1 MSKEKCRVSVQ
12 LTILHFRSQL
22 PYHLKLSLA
31 CKITSALRTITPW
44 TACIGPEVGDLLV
57 NVLPEDLWVC
67 KEVASIT
74 GSSHDF
80 DTAKH
85 LSCVLREDLEPRAAT
100 LNETLIPAGA
110 LAETDVQTGSICHAE
125 RVFSLDTLDKR
136 KEWLRTYAAVLL
148 RLVLQPA
155 LEYGIALEAHGQN
168 MLVRVDKSTG
178 EVKGFAVRDFGGI
191 RIHMPTLHGKGYQL
205 LSALPGSSS
214 TTNER
219 EEVWDILHHTIF
231 NIHLNHLVQ
240 SLGLHG
246 EGGWTVVRE
255 ELDRVI
261 EMIGAGPM
269 EELRAFLIR
278 DTVHFKAFLKMKMSG
293 L

>member
-1 MSKEKCRVSVQ
+1 
-12 LTILHFRSQL
+12 
-22 PYHLKLSLA
+22 
-31 CKITSALRTITPW
+31 
-44 TACIGPEVGDLLV
+44 
-57 NVLPEDLWVC
+57 
-67 KEVASIT
+67 
-74 GSSHDF
+74 
-80 DTAKH
+80 
-85 LSCVLREDLEPRAAT
+85 
-100 LNETLIPAGA
+100 
-110 LAETDVQTGSICHAE
+110 
-125 RVFSLDTLDKR
+125 
-136 KEWLRTYAAVLL
+136 VLL

-155 LEYGIALEAHGQN
+155 LEYGIALEEHGQN

-269 EELRAFLIR
+269 DELRAFLTR

-293 L
+293 LYRDVSRRMICFCRRIYC